1 MSQMDEHKML
11 YSKNPWVEIELSM
24 DFLCLSHA
32 AQERL
37 SVDRRPPLS
46 HCFYYSI
53 FFLFEN
59 VTKILVMH
67 SFIKQKKTDCIRMF
81 AGIVNSINFG
91 TWWSSKKKG

>member
-1 MSQMDEHKML
+1 MKVLSI
-11 YSKNPWVEIELSM
+11 VIESTCDGQRKYFRFFRHILVT
-24 DFLCLSHA
+24 LPRA
-32 AQERL
+32 I
-37 SVDRRPPLS
+37 V
-46 HCFYYSI
+46 FYYSI

-67 SFIKQKKTDCIRMF
+67 SFIKQKKTECIRMF